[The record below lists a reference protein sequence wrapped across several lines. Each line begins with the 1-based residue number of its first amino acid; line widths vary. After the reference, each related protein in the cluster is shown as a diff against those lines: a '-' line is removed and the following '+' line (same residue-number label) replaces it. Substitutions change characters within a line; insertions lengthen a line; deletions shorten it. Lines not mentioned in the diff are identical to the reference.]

1 MKKLFTLVMVMATII
16 CYADIPDG
24 YYDSTEGLQGEELKT
39 ALYNIIKN
47 HTDYPYTSSGTDTW
61 DILKEADRDP
71 DDAENVILIYTGWSV
86 NGAQEYNSGQGWSRE
101 HVWAKSHGFPNESQD
116 AYRDA
121 HHLRPCDIS
130 VNSSRGTK
138 DFDNGGEQHHEAT
151 ECYYTSTSW
160 EPRDAV
166 KGDVARMMF
175 YMATRYEGENDD
187 PDLELVDYTGT
198 ETNTP
203 FFGKLSTLMEWNEED
218 PVDDFERNRNE
229 VVFSS
234 QGNRNPFV
242 DKPEFV
248 NAIYNTE
255 EEDTTTTNMIDITI
269 AENIKIYPNPV
280 NQVLQVDAPDNYSTE
295 IYSVIGELKL
305 STTEKQINVSHL
317 ETGIYFIVI
326 KNENGQTV
334 KSEKVIKQ

>member
-1 MKKLFTLVMVMATII
+1 MPI
-16 CYADIPDG
+16 
-24 YYDSTEGLQGEELKT
+24 
-39 ALYNIIKN
+39 
-47 HTDYPYTSSGTDTW
+47 H
-61 DILKEADRDP
+61 
-71 DDAENVILIYTGWSV
+71 
-86 NGAQEYNSGQGWSRE
+86 
-101 HVWAKSHGFPNESQD
+101 H
-116 AYRDA
+116 

-187 PDLELVDYTGT
+187 PNLELVDYTGT
-198 ETNTP
+198 ETKTP

-229 VVFSS
+229 VVFSY
-234 QGNRNPFV
+234 QGNRNHFV

-280 NQVLQVDAPDNYSTE
+280 NQVLQVDAPDNYSAK

-305 STTEKQINVSHL
+305 LTIEKQINVSHL
-317 ETGIYFIVI
+317 KNGIYFIVI

>member
-1 MKKLFTLVMVMATII
+1 MKKLFTLVLVMASII
-16 CYADIPDG
+16 GHADIPEG
-24 YYDSTEGLQGEELKT
+24 YYNSTEGLQGEELKA
-39 ALYNIIKN
+39 ALFQIIKN
-47 HTDYPYTSSGTDTW
+47 HTDYPYTSSSTDTW
-61 DILKEADRDP
+61 DILKESDRDP
-71 DDAENVILIYTGWSV
+71 QDTANVILIYTGWSV
-86 NGAQEYNSGQGWSRE
+86 NAAQEYNSGAGWNRE
-101 HVWAKSHGFPNESQD
+101 HIWAKSHGFPSESQD

-151 ECYYTSTSW
+151 ECYTDADSW

-175 YMATRYEGENDD
+175 YMATRYEGENGD
-187 PDLELVDYTGT
+187 PNLELVDYTGT
-198 ETNTP
+198 DTDTP
-203 FFGKLSTLMEWNEED
+203 YFGKLSTLMEWNEED

-229 VVFSS
+229 VVFSY

-242 DKPEFV
+242 DHPEFV
-248 NAIYNTE
+248 NAIYNP
-255 EEDTTTTNMIDITI
+255 EEDTTTTNIIDITI
-269 AENIKIYPNPV
+269 SENIQIYPNPV
-280 NQVLQVDAPDNYSTE
+280 NQMLNIDAPENYSVE
-295 IYSVIGELKL
+295 IYSTIGELILK
-305 STTEKQINVSHL
+305 TTEKQIGVNQL

-326 KNENGQTV
+326 KNENEQTV